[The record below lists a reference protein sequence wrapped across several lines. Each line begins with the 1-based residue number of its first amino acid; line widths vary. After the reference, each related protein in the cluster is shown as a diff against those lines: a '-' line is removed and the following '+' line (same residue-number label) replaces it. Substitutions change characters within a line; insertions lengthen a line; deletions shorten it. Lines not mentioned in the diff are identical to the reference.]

1 MNMQLLLH
9 TIETLRANVCTGTW
23 TDGMLGQV
31 QDNESEC
38 FVCSYVR
45 RNQITDAISSYIHSS
60 TGGLVQHSLRK
71 VENKA

>member
-1 MNMQLLLH
+1 
-9 TIETLRANVCTGTW
+9 
-23 TDGMLGQV
+23 MLGQV